1 MEEEEEEEEENKPES
16 IGVVSLVTINQPT
29 CKGPIS
35 PVLREPATSSAT
47 AKQDEIK
54 PVRANHTTFAIQT
67 VTPHGITIFLGR
79 LPFPLQLFCT
89 LINPRPPFGVKTEVK
104 KSRKS
109 S

>member
-1 MEEEEEEEEENKPES
+1 MEEEENKPES
-16 IGVVSLVTINQPT
+16 IGVVSPVTINQPT

-67 VTPHGITIFLGR
+67 VTPHGITIFSGEAS
-79 LPFPLQLFCT
+79 FPPTIVLHPDQSQ
-89 LINPRPPFGVKTEVK
+89 PPFWGKN
-104 KSRKS
+104 
-109 S
+109 